1 MPFGHYEGMNTI
13 SMTVRRA
20 AALAAI
26 GTSLVV
32 VVAGSPALAQSTTI
46 TTKTPGSNL
55 FCAQLRVSQTALAA
69 ATSSGAAIYQTVA
82 TEWAKIDK
90 VAPAAIKSNVTVIQ
104 AAYASAAANP
114 TTAAAT
120 LKTLGAAS
128 KAVTDFSTQNCPA
141 NRGGDDGDGGP
152 GGPGGPGDGGPGGP
166 GDGGPGGPRRFDPN
180 DPQFKA
186 FSDCLT
192 KQGVTLGGGQADG
205 GQGGGGQDGGAPDA
219 KRQAAIQTCQAKL
232 PAAAQ
237 GGFGGPGGR
246 GRGFGGGGLGAI
258 ANSPQLQA
266 CLKANG
272 VTAPAPGATSRSA
285 QDRGNIGD
293 PKFRTAL
300 NACRAKLGL
309 ATGGAGR
316 RGAAGAGSSTTLA
329 KI

>member
-1 MPFGHYEGMNTI
+1 MPFGHYEGMNII

-69 ATSSGAAIYQTVA
+69 ATSSGAAMYQTVA
-82 TEWAKIDK
+82 TEWAKIAK

-104 AAYASAAANP
+104 AAYASAAASP

-152 GGPGGPGDGGPGGP
+152 GGPGDGGP
-166 GDGGPGGPRRFDPN
+166 GGPGGPRRFDPN

-205 GQGGGGQDGGAPDA
+205 GRGGGGQDGGAPDA
-219 KRQAAIQTCQAKL
+219 KRQAAIQACQAKL
-232 PAAAQ
+232 PAVAQ
-237 GGFGGPGGR
+237 GGFGGPG

-258 ANSPQLQA
+258 ANSPELQA

-272 VTAPAPGATSRSA
+272 VTAPSAPAPGATSRSA
-285 QDRGNIGD
+285 QDRNFGD

-309 ATGGAGR
+309 ATGGTGR
-316 RGAAGAGSSTTLA
+316 RGGAAVGPTTSLA